1 MLCAVAAFSDWHS
14 QGKHQTVH
22 NTDPYLKLGGTGS
35 VLLHVK
41 HAGVDVSQTQ
51 QPLPQSA

>member
-22 NTDPYLKLGGTGS
+22 NSDPYLKLGGQ
-35 VLLHVK
+35 VLCYFMSN
-41 HAGVDVSQTQ
+41 GFCSRC
-51 QPLPQSA
+51 